1 MYSVQPDDRID
12 GFQVSLTP
20 RLQLRKQLVGDSID
34 GTIGKLDTVEIGNMA
49 ADVLVTV
56 TQGKQSQDLA
66 FQFIGEVSLVLLD
79 QLGFEGARPGSGGI
93 QLNAASGAFYGLGRL
108 SVLTVRRFLVGQVF
122 IQLGLHA
129 GL

>member
-20 RLQLRKQLVGDSID
+20 RLQLRKQLVGDSIG
-34 GTIGKLDTVEIGNMA
+34 GTIGKLDTVKIGNMA

-79 QLGFEGARPGSGGI
+79 QLGFEGARPVAGGDPT
-93 QLNAASGAFYGLGRL
+93 QRCQWGLLRSWKTFRSYG
-108 SVLTVRRFLVGQVF
+108 
-122 IQLGLHA
+122 
-129 GL
+129 